1 MAIIHADSQLG
12 EALADFKERF
22 KNLPAAVE
30 AGAERSEMFWQRQQ
44 AAIRSRIAV
53 EKASQRS
60 WIGFAWAT
68 ALSLILL
75 ATLALRINPPLPPT
89 AKPVDPDQQLLVSV
103 EQAIHSGVPE
113 ALEPAAM
120 LADDISQMI
129 EPTSVTH
136 SSMKEKHS
144 EN

>member
-1 MAIIHADSQLG
+1 MAIIHADSQLS
-12 EALADFKERF
+12 EALADFKQRF
-22 KNLPAAVE
+22 KNLPTALEV
-30 AGAERSEMFWQRQQ
+30 GAERSEMFWQRQQ

-53 EKASQRS
+53 EQASRRS

-120 LADDISQMI
+120 LADDISQMV